1 LENTVQNVKLIFKEM
16 KEHPKNEFIIG
27 VERYFKRNKKIS
39 DRQFEGLYGYY
50 QFNFKNKT

>member
-1 LENTVQNVKLIFKEM
+1 M

>member
-1 LENTVQNVKLIFKEM
+1 M

-39 DRQFEGLYGYY
+39 DRQFECLLGFYESK
-50 QFNFKNKT
+50 FKNQS